1 MPFCCI
7 PEIGVVRSI
16 SASHAAHPDA
26 VAGFRFQKSP
36 PEDRE
41 ARQEKQKKS
50 AFVFWFGFGG
60 LGGAG
65 RLPHAGVRT
74 RRHGSG

>member
-41 ARQEKQKKS
+41 ARQEKQKKNQRLYSGAAS
-50 AFVFWFGFGG
+50 AAWAVPEGCLMPG
-60 LGGAG
+60 
-65 RLPHAGVRT
+65 
-74 RRHGSG
+74 